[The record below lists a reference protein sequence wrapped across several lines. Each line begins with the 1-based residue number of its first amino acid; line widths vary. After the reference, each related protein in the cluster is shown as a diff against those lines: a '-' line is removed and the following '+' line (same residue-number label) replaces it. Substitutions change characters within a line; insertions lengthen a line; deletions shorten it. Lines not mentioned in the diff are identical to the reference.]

1 MERSAVAE
9 PAAASPFDE
18 DDDVQHWGHPPH
30 LHATGQLVTAIT
42 GSGLLRID
50 DRDCPFDAAT
60 GIWVPPRV
68 LHSGVFAADLVP
80 LAVDLD
86 DRHLPQQPRLVPV
99 DAELRA
105 LLLAW
110 ARDTDDDRN
119 RQRERRIAMA
129 VHTAPAL
136 RHPLR
141 MPQGPLTRPVMEHL
155 RRAPAVVP
163 PLAEWS
169 ARLHASV
176 ATIRRAFLAET
187 GTTYSEW
194 TTLFRLE
201 LSIDLLC
208 AGETV
213 AGVARAMGF
222 SPNGYTLA
230 FRRWTGQ
237 TPSEYRARIG

>member
-1 MERSAVAE
+1 MKRSSLAE
-9 PAAASPFDE
+9 PTAAPAHVE
-18 DDDVQHWGHPPH
+18 DDVAHWGHPPH

-42 GSGLLRID
+42 GSGSLHID
-50 DRDCPFDAAT
+50 GQECPFDTAT
-60 GIWVPPRV
+60 GIWVPPRIV
-68 LHSGVFAADLVP
+68 HSGVFAPDLVP
-80 LAVDLD
+80 LAIELD
-86 DRHLPQQPRLVPV
+86 DPQLPPQTCLVPIG
-99 DAELRA
+99 AELRT

-110 ARDTDDDRN
+110 VRDTDDARN
-119 RQRERRIAMA
+119 RQREARIAMA
-129 VHTAPAL
+129 VNTAPVL

-155 RRAPAVVP
+155 RSAPAVVP
-163 PLAEWS
+163 PLIEWS
-169 ARLHASV
+169 GRLHASV

-201 LSIDLLC
+201 LSIELLRS
-208 AGETV
+208 GETV

-237 TPSEYRARIG
+237 TPSEYRARIS

>member
-1 MERSAVAE
+1 MERSALVD
-9 PAAASPFDE
+9 PSPDE
-18 DDDVQHWGHPPH
+18 VEHWGHPPH
-30 LHATGQLVTAIT
+30 LHAQGQLVTAIT
-42 GSGLLRID
+42 GSGVLRID

-60 GIWVPPRV
+60 GIWVPPRM
-68 LHSGVFAADLVP
+68 LHSGVFATDLVP

-86 DRHLPQQPRLVPV
+86 DETLPQQARVVPI

-110 ARDTDDDRN
+110 ARDHDDERN
-119 RQRERRIAMA
+119 SSRGRLIAAAVRR
-129 VHTAPAL
+129 APAV

-141 MPQGPLTRPVMEHL
+141 LPSGPLTRPVMEHL
-155 RRAPAVVP
+155 RLAPAVVP
-163 PLAEWS
+163 PLDEWS
-169 ARLHASV
+169 RKLHASV

-201 LSIDLLC
+201 LSITPLS

-213 AGVARAMGF
+213 AAVARTMGF

-237 TPSEYRARIG
+237 TPSEYRARLVR